1 VSEADKSPAAPG
13 PFKLLLDFGPLLV
26 WLVANK
32 LLGVFGGVAAFM
44 VAIVVALILS
54 QWKLK
59 RISPMLWLT
68 ALLVLGFGGLT
79 LLKRD
84 PYWIQVKPTI
94 IYMLLSGILFAGL
107 LTGRTFI
114 KSVLEY
120 GYTGLSE
127 RGWTLLTRNWA
138 CFFLSLALVNEV
150 LRRVYPGYAVPG
162 QSPAD
167 AQANMSTWLSIK
179 VWGVTALSMA
189 FAAANIPMLMKHG
202 LGDEGTGSGGGS
214 Q

>member
-1 VSEADKSPAAPG
+1 MSEAAKSQSAPG
-13 PFKLLLDFGPLLV
+13 PFKFFLDFGPLLV

-32 LLGVFGGVAAFM
+32 IFGMFGGVAAFM
-44 VAIVVALILS
+44 IAIIVALILS
-54 QWKLK
+54 QLKLK

-68 ALLVLGFGGLT
+68 ALLVIGFGGLT

-94 IYMLLSGILFAGL
+94 IYILLSSILFAGL
-107 LTGRTFI
+107 FTGRAFI

-127 RGWTLLTRNWA
+127 RGWSLLTRNWA
-138 CFFLSLALVNEV
+138 CFFLVLAAINEV
-150 LRRVYPGYAVPG
+150 LRRVYPGYPIPG
-162 QSPAD
+162 QTLAN
-167 AQANMSTWLSIK
+167 AQANMDTWLSIK

-189 FAAANIPMLMKHG
+189 FAMANIPMLMRNG
-202 LGDEGTGSGGGS
+202 LGNEDKG
-214 Q
+214 